1 MDVRNRVAAESVG
14 NVVQVGVA
22 HFHPAAPVV
31 PCQLPAVPAPFAGR
45 VVELAVLDRRAPVNV
60 IVGMGG
66 IGKTWLAVRWA
77 HLRREW
83 FPDGQLFVDLRG
95 FSPEGRALAS
105 ERALRAFLAA
115 LGVPHDAIPV
125 DLDAQA
131 SVYRSLLA
139 DKQVLIVLDN
149 AADARQVEPLLPGC
163 DTCTVLVTSR
173 RRLKDLITRYDAR
186 HLPLDVFGSD
196 DAHAVLVRRLD
207 AGRIAVEP
215 TAVADLL
222 RLCAGFPL
230 TLGIVAAGAC
240 THPKLPLTEFA
251 AELRDLDMPELHDTV
266 LTWSL
271 RRMPAAQRT
280 AFALLAHAPGPD
292 IGLPAAARLIDL
304 PHREARVLL
313 NDLTDASLLER
324 RPDSRYALHGL
335 VRAFATG
342 LRLPA
347 SVRAEAL
354 SRVVHFYTTAAHAA
368 DRVPNPSRPALAW
381 RGDPP
386 VELHDLDTAQAWFDR
401 EHANLLS
408 AQLVADHPAVWHL
421 AWCLNDFH
429 RRRDLRHDELATW
442 QAALSAAD
450 HLADPHARTR
460 AHRFLGRACNELG
473 HYESAAHHLN
483 QALALSPDPVQ
494 HAHAHRE
501 LARTW
506 SQCDDDHRALHHATR
521 ALEIF
526 CAADEPVSL
535 ARSFNQIGWYTAR
548 LGDYDTARAHCRTSL
563 ALHRELDDPDGLA
576 DTENNLGH
584 IGHRAVRHL
593 EALTH
598 YTNALTAFRIRG
610 STWQTAQTLN
620 HLAHTHAAL
629 DRHDQARA
637 AWTEAQSLYHRMGR
651 FPDPDR
657 ATANLH
663 PARYS
668 QASSPPPWPCACRK
682 HDPCR

>member
-1 MDVRNRVAAESVG
+1 MDVRNWVAAESVG

-22 HFHPAAPVV
+22 HFHAAVAASVV
-31 PCQLPAVPAPFAGR
+31 PCQLPAVPGPFAGR
-45 VVELAVLDRRAPVNV
+45 VDELAALDRRAPVNM
-60 IVGMGG
+60 IVGTGG

-95 FSPEGRALAS
+95 FSPEGRALAP

-131 SVYRSLLA
+131 AMYRSLLA
-139 DKQVLIVLDN
+139 DKRVLVVLDN
-149 AADARQVEPLLPGC
+149 AADARQVEPLLPGG
-163 DTCTVLVTSR
+163 DTCTALVTSR
-173 RRLKDLITRYDAR
+173 RRFKDLIIRYNSR

-196 DAHAVLVRRLD
+196 DAHAVLARRLD
-207 AGRIAVEP
+207 ADRITAEP

-230 TLGIVAAGAC
+230 ALGIVAASAC
-240 THPKLPLTEFA
+240 THPGLPLAEFA

-271 RRMPAAQRT
+271 HRMSAAQRT

-292 IGLPAAARLIDL
+292 IGLPAAAHLIDL
-304 PHREARVLL
+304 PHKEARVLL

-324 RPDSRYALHGL
+324 RPDSRYALHDL
-335 VRAFATG
+335 VRAFATS

-347 SVRAEAL
+347 SVRTEAL
-354 SRVVHFYTTAAHAA
+354 SRVVHFYTTAAHTA
-368 DRVPNPSRPALAW
+368 DRVTNPSRPALAW
-381 RGDPP
+381 PSDPP
-386 VELHDLDTAQAWFDR
+386 VEFHDLDTTQAWFDR
-401 EHANLLS
+401 EHANLL
-408 AQLVADHPAVWHL
+408 ATQLVADHPAVWHL

-442 QAALSAAD
+442 RAALSAAD
-450 HLADPHARTR
+450 HLTDPHARTR

-473 HYESAAHHLN
+473 HYDSAAHHLN
-483 QALALSPDPVQ
+483 QALELSSDPVQ

-506 SQCDDDHRALHHATR
+506 SQRGDDHRALHHATR

-526 CAADEPVSL
+526 RTADEPVSL
-535 ARSFNQIGWYTAR
+535 ARSFNQIGWYTAC
-548 LGDYDTARAHCRTSL
+548 LGDYDTARTYCRTSL
-563 ALHRELDDPDGLA
+563 ALHRALDDPDGLA
-576 DTENNLGH
+576 DTENSLGH
-584 IGHRAVRHL
+584 IGRRAGRHL
-593 EALTH
+593 EAITH

-610 STWQTAQTLN
+610 STWQTAQTLD

-629 DRHDQARA
+629 DRHDQAQA
-637 AWTEAQSLYHRMGR
+637 AWAEAQSLYRRMGR

-657 ATANLH
+657 AIADLH
-663 PARYS
+663 PAR
-668 QASSPPPWPCACRK
+668 
-682 HDPCR
+682 

>member
-1 MDVRNRVAAESVG
+1 METRPVDVGNRVAAEAVE
-14 NVVQVGVA
+14 NIVQVGVA
-22 HFHPAAPVV
+22 HFHSPAPVA
-31 PCQLPAVPAPFAGR
+31 PCQLPAVPGPFAGR
-45 VVELAVLDRRAPVNV
+45 VVELAELDRRAPVNV
-60 IVGMGG
+60 IVGTGG

-77 HLRREW
+77 HLRRER

-131 SVYRSLLA
+131 AMYRSLLA
-139 DKQVLIVLDN
+139 DKQVLVVLDN
-149 AADARQVEPLLPGC
+149 AADARQVEPLLPGG
-163 DTCTVLVTSR
+163 DTCTVVVTSR
-173 RRLKDLITRYDAR
+173 RRLRDLITRYDAR
-186 HLPLDVFGSD
+186 HLLLDVFGPD
-196 DAHAVLVRRLD
+196 DAHAVLVRRLGAD
-207 AGRIAVEP
+207 RVAADP
-215 TAVADLL
+215 AAVADLV

-230 TLGIVAAGAC
+230 ALGVVAANAR
-240 THPKLPLTEFA
+240 THPGLPLTEFA
-251 AELRDLDMPELHDTV
+251 AELRHLDLPELHDTV

-271 RRMPAAQRT
+271 RRMSAEQRT

-292 IGLPAAARLIDL
+292 VGLPAAARLFDL
-304 PHREARVLL
+304 PHGEARVLL

-324 RPDSRYALHGL
+324 RPGSRYGMHDL

-347 SVRAEAL
+347 SVRTEAL
-354 SRVVHFYTTAAHAA
+354 SRVVHFYTSAAHTA
-368 DRVPNPSRPALAW
+368 DRVINPSRPEPVW

-386 VELHDLDTAQAWFDR
+386 VELPDLDTAQAWFDR
-401 EHANLLS
+401 EHANLLA
-408 AQLVADHPAVWHL
+408 AQLVADHPAAWHL

-442 QAALSAAD
+442 RTALSAAD
-450 HLADPHARTR
+450 HLTDPHARTR

-473 HYESAAHHLN
+473 RYDTAAHHLN
-483 QALALSPDPVQ
+483 QALKLSPDPVQ

-506 SQCDDDHRALHHATR
+506 SQRGDDRRALHHATR

-526 CAADEPVSL
+526 RAADEPVSL
-535 ARSFNQIGWYTAR
+535 ARSFNQIGWYTAC

-576 DTENNLGH
+576 DTENSLGH
-584 IGHRAVRHL
+584 IGRRAGRHL

-598 YTNALTAFRIRG
+598 YTNALTAFRLRG
-610 STWQTAQTLN
+610 STWQTAQTLS

-629 DRHDQARA
+629 DRPDQARA
-637 AWTEAQSLYHRMGR
+637 AWAEAQSLYRRLGR

-657 ATANLH
+657 ADAGLH
-663 PARYS
+663 PAR
-668 QASSPPPWPCACRK
+668 
-682 HDPCR
+682 